1 MFPQIQNKEQNTY
14 WRYEE
19 KSPPQKLFEI
29 SIAPINNIDN

>member
-19 KSPPQKLFEI
+19 KSPPEI
-29 SIAPINNIDN
+29 IWNQYCTNQ

>member
-19 KSPPQKLFEI
+19 KSPQKLFEI